1 MNFYGISKFTAK
13 ITKRSLLTLFIRVYC
28 YANNPLE
35 LLLLLTRG
43 PWPVGKN
50 RGRLRRPLPATRLAG
65 GEGDVGVKWRGGR
78 AAPPGVLGAT
88 GKGRRRWFRG
98 GGQPAAE
105 GIDGEGAPVDDGR
118 REAVR
123 ELIGSEAKL
132 AGVSS

>member
-50 RGRLRRPLPATRLAG
+50 RGRLHWPLAATRLAS
-65 GEGDVGVKWRGGR
+65 GEGDVGGNGEEAEPHPLVYLARWERAGEGGS
-78 AAPPGVLGAT
+78 AEVDD
-88 GKGRRRWFRG
+88 RRRRG
-98 GGQPAAE
+98 STARVLRWTM
-105 GIDGEGAPVDDGR
+105 VDEKR
-118 REAVR
+118 
-123 ELIGSEAKL
+123 SE
-132 AGVSS
+132 S

>member
-35 LLLLLTRG
+35 LLLLITRG

-65 GEGDVGVKWRGGR
+65 TEGDVGGNGEEAEPHPLVYLVRRERAGEGGS
-78 AAPPGVLGAT
+78 AEVDD
-88 GKGRRRWFRG
+88 RRRRG
-98 GGQPAAE
+98 STVRVLRWMM
-105 GIDGEGAPVDDGR
+105 VD
-118 REAVR
+118 EKQ
-123 ELIGSEAKL
+123 SE
-132 AGVSS
+132 S